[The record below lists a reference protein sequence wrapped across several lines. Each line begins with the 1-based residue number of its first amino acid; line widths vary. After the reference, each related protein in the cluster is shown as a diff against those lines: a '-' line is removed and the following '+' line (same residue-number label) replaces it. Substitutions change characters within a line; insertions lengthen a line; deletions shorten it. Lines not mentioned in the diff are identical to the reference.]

1 MKVGMLLPSAGQQA
15 TRENL
20 VQAAKQAEEERFDS
34 LWVWERLISPL
45 KPQTPYPLTPDG
57 SFPIEFQSL
66 FEPLETLTFVAANT
80 DKIAL
85 GTSVM
90 DMLFHN
96 PVILARRFATLD
108 ILSEGRAIAGLGI
121 GWLKDEYQISNI
133 LLENRGKRADEYIQ
147 LLKKIWTDDVV
158 EFKGEFYNV
167 PASKIGPKPLQ
178 KPQLPIYMG
187 AFSPKAFGRAVKYAD
202 GWIGMI
208 AGTLDDFENAA
219 NTIRDMAIKEKE
231 KDSNRKKD
239 ANGFKVI
246 LLTYPKV
253 VEDSSSSHNT
263 EDKRPPMTG
272 TIDEID
278 SDLRRIKDMGVEHI
292 IFGYSFLP
300 IGRNVDKVIDTTKQ
314 LSKFAR

>member
-1 MKVGMLLPSAGQQA
+1 MEVGMLLPSAGQQA

-96 PVILARRFATLD
+96 PVVLARRFATLD

-133 LLENRGKRADEYIQ
+133 QLENRGKRADEYIQ

-158 EFKGEFYNV
+158 EFKGEFYNI

-178 KPQLPIYMG
+178 KPHPPIYMG

-208 AGTLDDFENAA
+208 AVTLDDFENAV

-231 KDSNRKKD
+231 KESNRND

-246 LLTYPKV
+246 LLTYPKLA
-253 VEDSSSSHNT
+253 EDSSSSHNK
-263 EDKRPPMTG
+263 EDERPPMTG
-272 TIDEID
+272 SMDEIG

-300 IGRNVDKVIDTTKQ
+300 IGRNVDEMIDTTKQ
-314 LSKFAR
+314 LSKFCS

>member
-1 MKVGMLLPSAGQQA
+1 MKVGMLIPSAGQQA

-66 FEPLETLTFVAANT
+66 FEPLEALTFVAANT
-80 DKIAL
+80 NKISL
-85 GTSVM
+85 GTSII

-96 PVILARRFATLD
+96 PVVLARRFATLD

-133 LLENRGKRADEYIQ
+133 SMENRGKRADEYIQ

-158 EFKGEFYNV
+158 EFKGQFYNI

-178 KPQLPIYMG
+178 KSHPLIYMG
-187 AFSPKAFGRAVKYAD
+187 AFSPKAFGRVVKYAD

-208 AGTLDDFENAA
+208 ARTLDDFENTV
-219 NTIRDMAIKEKE
+219 NTVRDMAIKEKE
-231 KDSNRKKD
+231 SNKKE
-239 ANGFKVI
+239 ANGFKMI

-253 VEDSSSSHNT
+253 IENSSSSHHK
-263 EDKRPPMTG
+263 EHERPPITG
-272 TIDEID
+272 TLDEIG
-278 SDLRRIKDMGVEHI
+278 SDLRRIKEMGVEHI

-300 IGRNVDKVIDTTKQ
+300 IGRNVDKMIDTTKE
-314 LSKFAR
+314 LSKFCS